1 VSQTATRIV
10 LYGKGGIG
18 KSTVGAHLSMAYA
31 QAGQRVLHVGCDPKM
46 DSSLRLTEQEDVPT
60 IVDFIEDRSLVRRTP
75 AELIVRG
82 KAGIDTIETGG
93 PEPGLGC
100 AGRGVATLFDFLDQH
115 KVMTWPYDLM
125 LFDVLG
131 DLVCGGF
138 VAPLRYGM
146 GDRVVIVASGELM
159 ALYAA
164 NNIARVVLHHVDEGV
179 HLAGIVYNV
188 KVLDDR
194 VRSSLDH
201 FAHVLGARVLA
212 YIPWDPRIKEAERAN
227 RTVLETHPD
236 SEPAQ
241 LFRDLAQVLAA
252 PLPAD
257 LPTPTPLERKAFMRL
272 GRELDL

>member
-1 VSQTATRIV
+1 MNPGALKIV

-18 KSTVGAHLSMAYA
+18 KSTIGAHLSMAFA
-31 QAGQRVLHVGCDPKM
+31 QRGQRVLHVGCDPKM

-60 IVDFIEDRSLVRRTP
+60 VVGFIEDRSLVRRTP
-75 AELIVRG
+75 ADLIVRG

-115 KVMTWPYDLM
+115 KVETWPYDLM

-138 VAPLRYGM
+138 VAPIRYGM

-179 HLAGIVYNV
+179 RLAGIVYNV
-188 KVLDDR
+188 KVLDTR
-194 VRSSLDH
+194 VRASLDR
-201 FAHVLGARVLA
+201 FAHEIRARVLG

-236 SEPAQ
+236 SEPAAR
-241 LFRDLAQVLAA
+241 FRELADALAA
-252 PLPAD
+252 PLPPD
-257 LPTPTPLERKAFMRL
+257 ILPPTPLERKAFMRL
-272 GRELDL
+272 GRDLDL